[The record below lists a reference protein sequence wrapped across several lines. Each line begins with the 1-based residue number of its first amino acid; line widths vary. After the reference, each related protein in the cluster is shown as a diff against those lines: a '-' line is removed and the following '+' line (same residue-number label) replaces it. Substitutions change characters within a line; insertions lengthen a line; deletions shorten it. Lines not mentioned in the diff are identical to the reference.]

1 MKLSIE
7 EDAMRASAILVAM
20 GLLAGC
26 STPTGPSD
34 SGGVSSAQAAAP
46 LACAEASYY
55 ADSLAGNSTASGE
68 PYDPKKLTAA
78 HRTLPFGTRLRVTR
92 EGHGEVLVT
101 VNDRGPFID
110 GRIIDLSRA
119 AAEKI
124 DMITAGI
131 ADVCIY
137 RVD

>member
-1 MKLSIE
+1 MKV
-7 EDAMRASAILVAM
+7 RAIFIAM

-26 STPTGPSD
+26 STPTGPS
-34 SGGVSSAQAAAP
+34 GGEGVTQSEATPP
-46 LACAEASYY
+46 LACAKASYY

-124 DMITAGI
+124 DMITAGV

-137 RVD
+137 GVD

>member
-1 MKLSIE
+1 MKV
-7 EDAMRASAILVAM
+7 RAICVAIGV
-20 GLLAGC
+20 LAGC
-26 STPTGPSD
+26 STPTGPSG
-34 SGGVSSAQAAAP
+34 SEGVSQPAAASP
-46 LACAEASYY
+46 LACAKASYY

-110 GRIIDLSRA
+110 GRVIDLSRA

-131 ADVCIY
+131 ADICIY